1 MSRTSSGVPGW
12 VWGGAAATS
21 IVIHG
26 FVLAVIG
33 AGARGAA
40 PFVDVDAALR
50 IGVPPEAAALI
61 DLAALDEVAPPPA
74 PAASPTAAAPP
85 PAKEDERG
93 AVPAD
98 EARRSPVAALP
109 PKAGWRA
116 PTERPAA
123 DRGDGPGRR
132 LEDLA
137 WRRDSS
143 TLHERLTD
151 GAERYQPAH
160 TRTSVRASPTSPE
173 SVRREPV
180 VGPGDSPSTRLAQGV
195 ASPSAPPSTEIE
207 ETTNVPGASPPASPT
222 PSPLAQE
229 PAQESKL
236 VATVPGAVAPRSE
249 GPVDA
254 ERGARAFDVRPGAVA
269 RDDERRRA
277 ASAELHPS
285 ITDLTLAATSGDD
298 VQGRGPGDAPGAV
311 PRSSPGA
318 AATQVGQG
326 GPPDAAGEAARTR
339 ERAYQ
344 RYHLEIRARVDAV
357 LGRVWPR
364 ALAVRLEQG
373 ETMVSFVVRADG
385 RLDGPVRVTKSAGF
399 EEFDRAAVEAIR
411 LVSPFPP
418 IPRVAGAER
427 PPSMPISMRV
437 TFSNP
442 VIR

>member
-1 MSRTSSGVPGW
+1 M
-12 VWGGAAATS
+12 
-21 IVIHG
+21 VIHG

-33 AGARGAA
+33 AGARGAVPA
-40 PFVDVDAALR
+40 LDVDATLR

-61 DLAALDEVAPPPA
+61 DLAALDEVVPPPA
-74 PAASPTAAAPP
+74 PAASPTPAPPP
-85 PAKEDERG
+85 PAKEEDRG

-98 EARRSPVAALP
+98 EARRAPVSALP
-109 PKAGWRA
+109 PKAGWRG
-116 PTERPAA
+116 PPERPAA
-123 DRGDGPGRR
+123 DRGDGAGRH
-132 LEDLA
+132 LEDLP

-160 TRTSVRASPTSPE
+160 TRTSVQATPRSPE

-180 VGPGDSPSTRLAQGV
+180 VGPGDSPRTRLAQGV
-195 ASPSAPPSTEIE
+195 ASPSPPPSTEIE
-207 ETTNVPGASPPASPT
+207 ETTDVPGASPPPQAT
-222 PSPLAQE
+222 PSSLA
-229 PAQESKL
+229 PAPESKL

-277 ASAELHPS
+277 ASGELHPS

-298 VQGRGPGDAPGAV
+298 VRGRGPGEAPGAV
-311 PRSSPGA
+311 PRPTTGA
-318 AATQVGQG
+318 AATKVTQVGQG
-326 GPPDAAGEAARTR
+326 GPPDLAGEAARTR
-339 ERAYQ
+339 ERVYQ

>member
-12 VWGGAAATS
+12 VWGWAAATS
-21 IVIHG
+21 MVIHG
-26 FVLAVIG
+26 FVLAAIG

-40 PFVDVDAALR
+40 PSVDVDAALR

-61 DLAALDEVAPPPA
+61 DLAALDDEALP
-74 PAASPTAAAPP
+74 PAASPMPP
-85 PAKEDERG
+85 PTLPAKEDERG
-93 AVPAD
+93 AFPAD
-98 EARRSPVAALP
+98 EARRAPISALP

-116 PTERPAA
+116 PQERPAA
-123 DRGDGPGRR
+123 DRGDGAGRR

-160 TRTSVRASPTSPE
+160 TRTSMRPDPTSPE
-173 SVRREPV
+173 SLRREPV
-180 VGPGDSPSTRLAQGV
+180 VGPGDSPRTRLARGV
-195 ASPSAPPSTEIE
+195 ASPSAPPSMEVE
-207 ETTNVPGASPPASPT
+207 ETTEVDGASPP
-222 PSPLAQE
+222 PSLAPV
-229 PAQESKL
+229 PAPESTL
-236 VATVPGAVAPRSE
+236 VATAPGAEAPRSE

-254 ERGARAFDVRPGAVA
+254 ERGPRAFDVRPGPVP
-269 RDDERRRA
+269 RDDERRRT

-285 ITDLTLAATSGDD
+285 ITDLTLASASGAD
-298 VQGRGPGDAPGAV
+298 VRGRGPGDAPGAV
-311 PRSSPGA
+311 PRPTTGA
-318 AATQVGQG
+318 APTQVGQG

-339 ERAYQ
+339 ERMYE

-418 IPRVAGAER
+418 IPRVAGAEH
-427 PPSMPISMRV
+427 PPPAMAISMRV

>member
-1 MSRTSSGVPGW
+1 MPGW

-21 IVIHG
+21 MVVHG
-26 FVLAVIG
+26 FVLVLIG
-33 AGARGAA
+33 AGARGVGSA
-40 PFVDVDAALR
+40 VDVNAALR
-50 IGVPPEAAALI
+50 VGVPPEAAALI
-61 DLAALDEVAPPPA
+61 DLAALDEVVPPA
-74 PAASPTAAAPP
+74 VPAAGPTPTPSP
-85 PAKEDERG
+85 PAREDERG
-93 AVPAD
+93 AFPAD
-98 EARRSPVAALP
+98 EARRAPVSARP
-109 PKAGWRA
+109 PEAGWRA
-116 PTERPAA
+116 PHDRPAP
-123 DRGDGPGRR
+123 DRGEGAGRR
-132 LEDLA
+132 LDDLA

-160 TRTSVRASPTSPE
+160 TRTSVRANPTSPE

-180 VGPGDSPSTRLAQGV
+180 VGPGDAPRTRLAQGV
-195 ASPSAPPSTEIE
+195 AASPAPASLEIE
-207 ETTNVPGASPPASPT
+207 EPASVPGASPPPQPT
-222 PSPLAQE
+222 PPSSA
-229 PAQESKL
+229 PASTPESRV
-236 VATVPGAVAPRSE
+236 VATVPGAVVPRTE
-249 GPVDA
+249 GPIDA
-254 ERGARAFDVRPGAVA
+254 ERGARAFDVKPGAVA

-277 ASAELHPS
+277 ASTELHPS
-285 ITDLTLAATSGDD
+285 ITDLTLASASGAD
-298 VQGRGPGDAPGAV
+298 VQGRGPGEAPGAV
-311 PRSSPGA
+311 PRPTTGA
-318 AATQVGQG
+318 SATQAGQG

-339 ERAYQ
+339 ERVYE

-418 IPRVAGAER
+418 IPRVAGAAR
-427 PPSMPISMRV
+427 PPAMAISMRV